1 MTNELIY
8 NFIGYIDIYCLLLHR
23 YLLVENENGS
33 EDHIINNRHRVY
45 FYILSS
51 EKKNLLKLDQALND
65 AGGGQFRRT
74 FTSTS
79 IRQDRR

>member
-1 MTNELIY
+1 
-8 NFIGYIDIYCLLLHR
+8 
-23 YLLVENENGS
+23 
-33 EDHIINNRHRVY
+33 
-45 FYILSS
+45 LSS